1 MQLGEVLTA
10 LRRRFGFQSST
21 RLTRFATHR
30 AGGRYGLRCVVSI
43 LYEANEVCNALA
55 SGQPFRCIA
64 VSILYEANEVCN
76 LPEAGDGAGEP
87 GGFQSS
93 TRLTRFATG
102 GGGPGPGRG
111 DGFNPLRG

>member
-55 SGQPFRCIA
+55 SGQSFRSIA
-64 VSILYEANEVCN
+64 VSILCEVN
-76 LPEAGDGAGEP
+76 DVGNAAEVKERDGEAGGL
-87 GGFQSS
+87 QY
-93 TRLTRFATG
+93 
-102 GGGPGPGRG
+102 
-111 DGFNPLRG
+111 